1 MIVVVDV
8 LATIA
13 PALTS
18 KGELFSEMIAAR
30 KPSGPSTTLEMHMP
44 LPVLKES
51 KLNMRG
57 RGSVQ
62 FGMSA
67 RIFRYHLALA
77 CSRDDEQLGFH
88 LISFEF
94 CHLSTHLFF
103 WIKSLSFA
111 VELMEYCATMMSRS
125 THSHLNNRTRKWIF
139 YFKAFPYK
147 FGTMAHSRTWFC
159 STHVNKE

>member
-62 FGMSA
+62 FVQLKK
-67 RIFRYHLALA
+67 I
-77 CSRDDEQLGFH
+77 DDE
-88 LISFEF
+88 
-94 CHLSTHLFF
+94 
-103 WIKSLSFA
+103 
-111 VELMEYCATMMSRS
+111 MEWV
-125 THSHLNNRTRKWIF
+125 H
-139 YFKAFPYK
+139 AFSV
-147 FGTMAHSRTWFC
+147 TT
-159 STHVNKE
+159 